1 MKINLTENEITLIVR
16 AAERS
21 GDMFD
26 SDNVFYGRNNPD
38 KANSYYDLAFKFL
51 KIREFLHSQE
61 DKYEEVRDYGYDYN
75 GMFFFNPEE
84 VEKLF
89 YNYTIYKCYPDGTD
103 TLLESWNQIE
113 DGFYYGIEKDDYII
127 EV

>member
-103 TLLESWNQIE
+103 TLL
-113 DGFYYGIEKDDYII
+113 
-127 EV
+127 